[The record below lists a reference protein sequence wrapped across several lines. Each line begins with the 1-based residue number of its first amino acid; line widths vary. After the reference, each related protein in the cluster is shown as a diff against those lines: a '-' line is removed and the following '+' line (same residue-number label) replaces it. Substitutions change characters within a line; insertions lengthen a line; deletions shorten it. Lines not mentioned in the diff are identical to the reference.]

1 MSTQYTHQV
10 EVYTTSLVVSGAY
23 DLPIY
28 RPVSDA
34 FNGEQ
39 RRYIPLRDATV
50 APLERSQQSQRVP
63 HLFVDRSEAL
73 LVTTLE
79 EATPPDNYVPEE
91 QIRGIVPV
99 VVMFFTTAFVVRATF
114 RKRPDL
120 SLVEALERIVDDFV
134 PLHDVQIFPLLS
146 SFPPLT
152 RATAALARNRVV
164 ALYQLAEGPLMG
176 GPPPTPIAE
185 EPDVVEEFDGDP
197 SNDDPQLSDK
207 PDRNE

>member
-28 RPVSDA
+28 RPVSEA

-79 EATPPDNYVPEE
+79 EATPPDDYVRAE

-114 RKRPDL
+114 HKRPDL
-120 SLVEALERIVDDFV
+120 SLVEALERIADDFV
-134 PLHDVQIFPLLS
+134 PIHDVQVFPLLS
-146 SFPPLT
+146 SFPPLN
-152 RATAALARNRVV
+152 RATAALARSRIV

-176 GPPPTPIAE
+176 GPPPMPTPMEE
-185 EPDVVEEFDGDP
+185 EPVYDPEAESSDDDDQPPDG
-197 SNDDPQLSDK
+197 STQNV
-207 PDRNE
+207 